1 MLHSLLS
8 LEAVEAIVDVA
19 RLLEECVRR
28 CAGPGKGLLTPRK
41 LDSPHRQGPPCG
53 HSDRSLKESA
63 RFPAVVKG
71 RGLGAAG

>member
-41 LDSPHRQGPPCG
+41 LDCG